1 MARRHYHVLCGMP
14 GYMPD
19 DNMAHTSRRAAEAEA
34 AELARQC
41 RDDGLRVT
49 GSARDG
55 YDVSDPASLAYSG
68 YIEITDCYEDDCYNE
83 DGALWQE

>member
-19 DNMAHTSRRAAEAEA
+19 DNMAHTSRRAAEADA
-34 AELARQC
+34 AELARQY
-41 RDDGLRVT
+41 RADGLRVT
-49 GSARDG
+49 GNAHDG

-68 YIEITDCYEDDCYNE
+68 YIEVNDCSEPDCYNE
-83 DGALWQE
+83 AGELWAE